1 MNYDVVSLLYS
12 IRSDIKLLN
21 ESDKEKKLKY
31 IKKNF
36 LQMMEL
42 LKLFLISERNMYYGY
57 FLTNMKFEVNF
68 ETKII
73 AGIKLNSFPPIF
85 ESNPLILC
93 EFKLKEI
100 IYIICHEIDHIV
112 FNHPSEMIK
121 VNPHRDDDLFY
132 KFNLAAD
139 AAVNDR
145 LNLEISNKNNFMSAP
160 KGIITSKSLREM
172 FELDNIKP
180 LESYL
185 YYFNIIKNLNL
196 KRNISPKDL
205 MINKLDGYKNDLN
218 NFNENNVGD
227 KDGKSSSIEDHNW
240 NDGDSTFDMEYLV
253 KEFLN
258 STFSMIGNESRGL
271 MPGYFLSEIEKIN
284 IPPKIS
290 WERILKKYVGTIVAG
305 KKKTRTRLNRRQPER
320 FDLSGQIDNKVIKI
334 VVAIDTSGSI
344 SDNQVLNIF
353 NEIFSIIS
361 KRKKEITIIECDSK
375 VQRVYK
381 IINKSDVKQKICGRG
396 GTSFTPVIEFINNNK
411 YFRDALLI
419 YFTDGYGEKKIP
431 KPNTYRN
438 IWVLTESD
446 KLSVINP
453 YGIVLKMD

>member
-1 MNYDVVSLLYS
+1 
-12 IRSDIKLLN
+12 
-21 ESDKEKKLKY
+21 
-31 IKKNF
+31 
-36 LQMMEL
+36 
-42 LKLFLISERNMYYGY
+42 
-57 FLTNMKFEVNF
+57 
-68 ETKII
+68 
-73 AGIKLNSFPPIF
+73 
-85 ESNPLILC
+85 
-93 EFKLKEI
+93 
-100 IYIICHEIDHIV
+100 
-112 FNHPSEMIK
+112 MIK

-172 FELDNIKP
+172 FELDNIRP
-180 LESYL
+180 LENYL

-196 KRNISPKDL
+196 KRNISTKDL

-227 KDGKSSSIEDHNW
+227 KDEKSSSIEDHNW

-253 KEFLN
+253 KEFIN
-258 STFSMIGNESRGL
+258 STYSMIGNESRGL
-271 MPGYFLSEIEKIN
+271 MPGYFLSEIKKIN
-284 IPPKIS
+284 NPAKIY
-290 WERILKKYVGTIVAG
+290 WERILKKYIGTIVAG

-320 FDLSGQIDNKVIKI
+320 FDLSGDIDDKVIKI

-344 SDNQVLNIF
+344 SENQVSNIF
-353 NEIFSIIS
+353 NEIFSIIA

-396 GTSFTPVIEFINNNK
+396 GTSFIPVIEYINNNK

-419 YFTDGYGEKKIP
+419 YFTDGYGEKSIP